1 MTAPPAIRRGSIG
14 RPDASHAHIGHIVV
28 AKANGAVVGFLN
40 VLFTITTALGVRCNS
55 FLIQRGDSE
64 EARAIV
70 EAERHEIEFYEKYS
84 ARYGYGAYIARRS
97 NAGASS
103 RRNAP

>member
-1 MTAPPAIRRGSIG
+1 MTAPPVIRRGSIG

-64 EARAIV
+64 EAREIV
-70 EAERHEIEFYEKYS
+70 EAERHEIELYEKYG
-84 ARYGYGAYIARRS
+84 AHCGYGAYIARRS